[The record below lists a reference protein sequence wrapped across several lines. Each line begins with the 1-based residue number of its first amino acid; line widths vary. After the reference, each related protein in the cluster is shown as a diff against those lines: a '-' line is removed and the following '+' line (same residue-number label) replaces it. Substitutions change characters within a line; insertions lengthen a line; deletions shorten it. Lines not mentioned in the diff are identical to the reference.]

1 MGTTQRRRRVVWT
14 RFARAQLVRATDFIA
29 FDSPIA
35 AARLMAKAEA
45 RAESLALLSERGR
58 IAAES
63 PGGPIREIFLGRYR
77 LIYRVADDFVFVV
90 GFIHGAR
97 DWRA

>member
-35 AARLMAKAEA
+35 AARLIAAAEA

-58 IAAES
+58 IAEES
-63 PGGPIREIFLGRYR
+63 PSGPIREIFLGRYR
-77 LIYRVADDFVFVV
+77 LIYRVADGFVFVV
-90 GFIHGAR
+90 GFMHGAR
-97 DWRA
+97 DWRP